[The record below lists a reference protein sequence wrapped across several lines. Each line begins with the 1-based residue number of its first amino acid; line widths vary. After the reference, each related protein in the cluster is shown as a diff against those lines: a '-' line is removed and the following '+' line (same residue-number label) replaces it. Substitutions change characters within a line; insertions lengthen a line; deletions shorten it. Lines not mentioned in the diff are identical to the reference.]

1 MAPVEHNEH
10 EPVAIVGMGCRWP
23 GGVSNLPDFWDLLKN
38 RIDAWREFDDPRF
51 SSRGFHHPNS
61 DRPGGFSMKGGFLAE
76 EDPRLFDHSFFGM
89 TGLEVET
96 LDPSQRKLLEVSYE
110 AIENAGETWDS
121 ISGTR
126 TGVFVGNFCL
136 DHWMIQSRDWDNPR
150 PYAFTG
156 AGTSIL
162 ANRISYIFNLQGP
175 SLTVDTACSSS
186 MYAFHLAV
194 NAIRS
199 GDCDSAIVAS
209 ANWIA
214 DPGVQIALDKLG
226 ALSASSRCHTFDVRA
241 EGYARGEGFGAIYL
255 KRPSLAIVDK
265 SPIRAMIRGTAI
277 NSNGRTGGI
286 TRPSAKGQE
295 TVIREAYRNAG
306 SLPFSDT
313 TYFECHGTGTYVGDP
328 IEVAAIGR
336 VFAPERSSEDPLLV
350 GSVKSNLGH
359 GEGASA
365 LASIM
370 KVVLSLE
377 NGAIPPV
384 FNLQALN
391 PNIDF
396 EGAKVQPV
404 TEFTPWPENRFQ
416 RASINSFGYGGANGH
431 AIIDH
436 VNNVLPDY
444 VAPGIFKN
452 KANGTTN
459 GHMNSHTNG
468 RTNSYTNGHK
478 RGYENGVTTK
488 NLPVINNQKLI
499 ATSTAATRQL
509 VLLPFSA
516 HNETSLNLNIDAL
529 SKVVSQYSL
538 ADIVYTFGAKRSRLA
553 QRTFRIINKDNVS
566 EDLVSDRKP
575 VRAPLQTSNLAFIFT
590 GQGAQWHAMGAE
602 LFEYRV
608 FRAAIKYLDDVL
620 ASIPQKPSWSLY
632 DVLSGNC
639 DEAVIQKAE
648 VSQAA
653 CTAVQ
658 IGLVDLL
665 ASWNIRPSGVAGHS
679 SGEMAAAYAS
689 GRITAAETIVAAYFR
704 GQAVSKNKQIGAM
717 LAVGL
722 GPEQVAKY
730 IEGREDAVK
739 LAAINSQGSVTISG
753 EVPAIDEISAAMTAE
768 RVFNRKLKTGDN
780 AYHSHHMFPLGRNYI
795 ELLTKGLEHI
805 EKFGL
810 IDKQQR
816 YQHVPWASSVT
827 PRKSTTNLTDLAS
840 YWKANLESPVLF
852 SEAVANLVTM
862 DDVPIHAVVEIGP
875 HPALKGPLEQIFK
888 AEGKT
893 VGYCSTLKRGED
905 SRVSIL
911 QLAGTLFGLNATIDL
926 VAVNAVDGV
935 DGVSLEHGCTSI
947 DLPPYQYTYGALNYH
962 ESRASKEYRYRSVL
976 RHDLLGSKV
985 VGNAK
990 LRPQWRNIL
999 RMKDVPWLAEHRLI
1013 PDAVLPGA
1021 GYMAM
1026 AVEAASRI
1034 YNEFPKPLKIKG
1046 FSLRNVVIKKSLKIP
1061 EDDYGVEVLTSM
1073 ELFDTST
1080 AKLPAWAMFSISSV
1094 ERETNEWLEHS
1105 TGLVKVEVE
1114 DVDIQEKFG
1123 GTDDKIT
1130 PSSLPRQ
1137 ADARNWYKKFLA
1149 IGLGYGPAFQPL
1161 SNIHTDPEKHLAM
1174 ADLSL
1179 NTTVET
1185 IKGGESR
1192 YPLHPASLDG
1202 AIQLGLMAC
1211 HGGQPNEISMAFVPV
1226 ELSHLY
1232 LGNNITGDKCTV
1244 IARGERRGIRGAYL
1258 DFQLLSPSGEVILS
1272 VDTLR
1277 CISYSSEIKSLEKA
1291 LSSPLTRL
1299 AWKPDIRTLSIRQAR
1314 NMYPP
1319 PKENTEKSSVW
1330 GLANKLAHFVVY
1342 SICENFGKLKDGP
1355 SPSGDVGHFF
1365 AWIKREGQNNRS
1377 ELMEEAR
1384 QVASEGRLLEKIE
1397 ELVNQ
1402 ASDVLEVK
1410 IAKLLHDNMADILYE
1425 RRTGVDIIISQ
1436 DLLTPLY
1443 KSGLLMTGIYPQLFH
1458 VLNGIAHS
1466 SPNLRILEIGGGTG
1480 GATRIAMKALNG
1492 PNGIK
1497 AYKDYTFTD
1506 ISAGFLSAA
1515 RESMADIRDM
1525 NFSVFDTE
1533 IEPEEQGYEQAYD
1546 LVIACQ
1552 VLHAT
1557 SNMHNTLSNCRK
1569 LLKPGGKLVLV
1580 ETNQNFIL
1588 PGVVVGTFTGYWAG
1602 IPDGRIDAP
1611 FQSLDAWDSAL
1622 RKAGFSG
1629 LDIVLDDFP
1638 EPQNTTSVILSTVIP
1653 EESKG
1658 LKSSAF
1664 HILYDTKIAPPLV
1677 NQLTE
1682 ELGQRGID
1690 VKTNLLDGAL
1700 EIVTP
1705 GSRVVVLF
1713 GNNHF
1718 LNNASEQDLKI
1729 FQHLTR
1735 NAASLVALTSC
1746 GTIQGR
1752 NPDGALISGLLRV
1765 LQNENPVSNYMSI
1778 DIDADNFEV
1787 GSNEIKELARCIVEK
1802 ELALHEDIPQS
1813 DNDDNPVDREF
1824 SWSDGSMWVSRH
1836 VPDTGFHSQHGLDS
1850 QSMKPEMLTLNTQ
1863 DRFSAAFEIPGVVNS
1878 LYFKSYKD
1886 LLQPLPPGFIDVNVA
1901 AVGLNSKDLDHW
1913 SGRVDGNNLSS
1924 EYTGTVTAIGTKVEG
1939 IQVGDRVY
1947 GLGKGQFGNY
1957 TRVPALLSR
1966 KLRPEDDVVQMATM
1980 PMAYA
1985 TAIYAIDHVAHLKK
1999 EQAVLLQSGAND
2011 IGIASIHLA
2020 KARGAD
2026 VFGMVDTP
2034 EQASFLIDELGIP
2047 ASHVISTSGAVTKNL
2062 WQAAKMTRKGGF
2074 DVIIKNGAQG
2084 DLENSLIQA
2093 LAPLS
2098 RVIDIGRIDVQNT
2111 QMINLEL
2118 IKKNANYSL
2127 VDTWAIVDSDPLLG
2141 EELMQAVD
2149 DHYRKG
2155 LIGPVPKITTVD
2167 IAELSQ
2173 VLGDFSKMIGK
2184 LVVTFTNPE
2193 SVVRMLPPA
2202 PTAHFDPKACYVIT
2216 GGLGG
2221 LGQSLVRW
2229 MCDRGARHMA
2239 LLSRRDITNVPG
2251 AQKLVTSLS
2260 KRDIHVKAIVCD
2272 VTNKDQ
2278 VASVIQEISSSRP
2291 IKGIVHAAVSYLDL
2305 TFDKV
2310 SSSRWNEGLSAKVDG
2325 TKNLHMATLSMP
2337 LDFFVMTTSALSLY
2351 AFPTQGA
2358 YTAAN
2363 NFQDAFARHRR
2374 QMGLP
2379 ASTISFSLI
2388 HDITNV
2394 GTDPITV
2401 DLFERNKTLT
2411 LTESQFLN
2419 LLEPAFLNNKTS
2431 VGISSEQWFGQKED
2445 PLSAANL
2452 HTYLDPVG
2460 MAARQREEAEG
2471 ERAST
2476 NFVPRWY
2483 HDARISLMMRAFSDA
2498 QRQSAELQGTSDE
2511 GPKNSVAHVR
2521 REFDA
2526 AIQIGAAG
2534 HADTVSFVQS
2544 SIIHAVAEMLFVDVE
2559 SIDPTKSVADQGVD
2573 SLIAAE
2579 LRNWFHQALRTN
2591 ISMLDLLDPSVSI
2604 STQAASITDETLAN
2618 VGLTEAKT

>member
-1 MAPVEHNEH
+1 MAPDGLNKH

-23 GGVSNLPDFWDLLKN
+23 GGVSNPTEFWNLLKN
-38 RIDAWREFDDPRF
+38 RIDAWREFDNPRF

-156 AGTSIL
+156 
-162 ANRISYIFNLQGP
+162 P

-194 NAIRS
+194 NAIRA

-255 KRPSLAIVDK
+255 KRPSLAIADE

-377 NGAIPPV
+377 NGAIPP
-384 FNLQALN
+384 NLPLGQKTDCGAQAL
-391 PNIDF
+391 I
-396 EGAKVQPV
+396 
-404 TEFTPWPENRFQ
+404 
-416 RASINSFGYGGANGH
+416 SFGYGGANGH

-459 GHMNSHTNG
+459 GHTNIHTDIH
-468 RTNSYTNGHK
+468 TDIHTNGHK
-478 RGYENGVTTK
+478 NGHTDDHTNGHTDGHTNGHKSAYGSGVPTQH
-488 NLPVINNQKLI
+488 LPIVDDQKLTAI
-499 ATSTAATRQL
+499 STAATRKF

-529 SKVVSQYSL
+529 SKVINQYSL
-538 ADIVYTFGAKRSRLA
+538 ADIAYTFGAKRSRLA
-553 QRTFRIINKDNVS
+553 QRTFRIINKDNIS
-566 EDLVSDRKP
+566 EDLVINRKA
-575 VRAPLQTSNLAFIFT
+575 VRAPLQTSSLAFVFT

-602 LFEYRV
+602 LFEYHV
-608 FRAAIKYLDDVL
+608 FRAAIKYLDEVL

-639 DEAVIQKAE
+639 DETVIQKSE

-689 GRITAAETIVAAYFR
+689 GHITASEAIVAAYFR
-704 GQAVSKNKQIGAM
+704 GQAVSKNKQMGAM

-722 GPEQVAKY
+722 GPEQVVKY

-753 EVPAIDEISAAMTAE
+753 EVQAINEISVAMTAE
-768 RVFNRKLKTGDN
+768 RIFNRKLKTGDN
-780 AYHSHHMFPLGRNYI
+780 AYHSHHMLPLGRNYI
-795 ELLTKGLEHI
+795 EMLAEGLEHI
-805 EKFGL
+805 EKLGI
-810 IDKQQR
+810 IDRQQR

-827 PRKSTTNLTDLAS
+827 PSKSTTNITDLAS

-852 SEAVANLVTM
+852 SEAIVNLLTM

-888 AEGKT
+888 AESKT

-911 QLAGTLFGLNATIDL
+911 QLAGALFGLNATVNL
-926 VAVNAVDGV
+926 VAVNAVDGI
-935 DGVSLEHGCTSI
+935 DGGSLEHGSTSI

-962 ESRASKEYRYRSVL
+962 ESRASREYRYRSIL

-999 RMKDVPWLAEHRLI
+999 RMKDVPWLADHRLI

-1021 GYMAM
+1021 GYIAM

-1034 YNEFPKPLKIKG
+1034 YNEFPEPLKIKG
-1046 FSLRNVVIKKSLKIP
+1046 FSLRNVAIKKGLTIP

-1073 ELFDTST
+1073 ELVDTST
-1080 AKLPAWAMFSISSV
+1080 AKSPAWAMFSISSV
-1094 ERETNEWLEHS
+1094 GRETNEWLEHS

-1114 DVDIQEKFG
+1114 DIDIQEKFG
-1123 GTDDKIT
+1123 SPDDKIT

-1137 ADARNWYKKFLA
+1137 ADARSWYKKFLA

-1179 NTTVET
+1179 NTTAGI

-1211 HGGQPNEISMAFVPV
+1211 HGGQSDEISMAFVPV

-1232 LGNNITGDKCTV
+1232 LGNNITGDTCTV

-1258 DFQLLSPSGEVILS
+1258 DFQFLSPSGEVILS

-1277 CISYSSEIKSLEKA
+1277 CISYSSEVKSLDKT

-1299 AWKPDIRTLSIRQAR
+1299 AWKPDIRMLSNRQAR
-1314 NMYPP
+1314 HMYPP
-1319 PKENTEKSSVW
+1319 PKENIEKSSVW
-1330 GLANKLAHFVVY
+1330 GLTNKLAHFVVY
-1342 SICENFGKLKDGP
+1342 SIYESFGKLQDEP

-1365 AWIKREGQNNRS
+1365 AWIKRKGQNDRS
-1377 ELMEEAR
+1377 ELMGEAR
-1384 QVASEGRLLEKIE
+1384 EVASEGRLLEKIE

-1425 RRTGVDIIISQ
+1425 RRTGVDVIISQ

-1443 KSGLLMTGIYPQLFH
+1443 KYGLLMTGIYPQLFH

-1466 SPNLRILEIGGGTG
+1466 NPNLRILEIGGGTG
-1480 GATRIAMKALNG
+1480 GATRIAMKAFNG

-1515 RESMADIRDM
+1515 RESMADTRDM
-1525 NFSVFDTE
+1525 KFSVFDTE

-1557 SNMHNTLSNCRK
+1557 SNMHNTLLNCRK
-1569 LLKPGGKLVLV
+1569 LLKPGGRLILV
-1580 ETNQNFIL
+1580 ENKPKLYFARCR
-1588 PGVVVGTFTGYWAG
+1588 F
-1602 IPDGRIDAP
+1602 
-1611 FQSLDAWDSAL
+1611 
-1622 RKAGFSG
+1622 
-1629 LDIVLDDFP
+1629 
-1638 EPQNTTSVILSTVIP
+1638 IP
-1653 EESKG
+1653 EESKQ
-1658 LKSSAF
+1658 LQSTPF
-1664 HILYDTKIAPPLV
+1664 HILYDTKTAPPLV

-1682 ELGQRGID
+1682 ELEQRGID
-1690 VKTNLLDGAL
+1690 VKTGVLDDVL
-1700 EIVTP
+1700 EIVTV
-1705 GSRVVVLF
+1705 GSRVIVLF
-1713 GNNHF
+1713 GDDHL
-1718 LNNASEQDLKI
+1718 LNNASEQDLKT
-1729 FQHLTR
+1729 FQHLAR
-1735 NAASLVALTSC
+1735 NAASFVALTSC

-1752 NPDGALISGLLRV
+1752 NPDGALITGLLRV

-1778 DIDADNFEV
+1778 DIDADNFRV
-1787 GSNEIKELARCIVEK
+1787 GPNESKELARCIVEQ
-1802 ELALHEDIPQS
+1802 ELALYAHIPQG
-1813 DNDDNPVDREF
+1813 DNEENPVDREF

-1836 VPDTGFHSQHGLDS
+1836 VPDAGFQSQYGLDS
-1850 QSMKPEMLTLNTQ
+1850 QSMKPEMLPLDTQ
-1863 DRFSAAFEIPGVVNS
+1863 GILSAAFEIPGVVNS
-1878 LYFKSYKD
+1878 LYFKSYTD
-1886 LLQPLPPGFIDVNVA
+1886 MLQPLPPDFIDVEVA

-1913 SGRVDGNNLSS
+1913 SGRVDGNNFSS

-1939 IQVGDRVY
+1939 IQIGDRVY

-1957 TRVPALLSR
+1957 TRVPAVLSS
-1966 KLRPEDDVVQMATM
+1966 KLRPEDDMIQMATM
-1980 PMAYA
+1980 PMAYT

-1999 EQAVLLQSGAND
+1999 GQAVLIQSGTND
-2011 IGIASIHLA
+2011 IGIASIRLA

-2026 VFGMVDTP
+2026 VFGMFDTP
-2034 EQASFLIDELGIP
+2034 EQASFLVVELGIP
-2047 ASHVISTSGAVTKNL
+2047 ASHVISTFGAVTKNL
-2062 WQAAKMTRKGGF
+2062 WKAARMTRKGGF

-2084 DLENSLIQA
+2084 DLETSLTQV

-2098 RVIDIGRIDVQNT
+2098 RFIDIGRINVPNAH
-2111 QMINLEL
+2111 MINLEL

-2127 VDTWAIVDSDPLLG
+2127 LDTWAVVDSDPLLG
-2141 EELMQAVD
+2141 QELIQAVD
-2149 DHYRKG
+2149 DYYRKG

-2167 IAELSQ
+2167 IAELSE
-2173 VLGDFSKMIGK
+2173 VISDFSKRIGK
-2184 LVVTFTNPE
+2184 LVVTFTNPK

-2202 PTAHFDPKACYVIT
+2202 PTAHFDPEACYVIT

-2221 LGQSLVRW
+2221 LGQSLIRW
-2229 MCDRGARHMA
+2229 MGERGARNIA
-2239 LLSRRDITNVPG
+2239 LLSRRNITGVPG

-2260 KRDIHVKAIVCD
+2260 KREIYVKAIVCD

-2278 VASVIQEISSSRP
+2278 VASVIQEISSSRL

-2305 TFDKV
+2305 TFDKL
-2310 SSSRWNEGLSAKVDG
+2310 SLSRWNEGLSAKVDG
-2325 TKNLHMATLSMP
+2325 TKKSARGNL
-2337 LDFFVMTTSALSLY
+2337 
-2351 AFPTQGA
+2351 
-2358 YTAAN
+2358 
-2363 NFQDAFARHRR
+2363 
-2374 QMGLP
+2374 
-2379 ASTISFSLI
+2379 I
-2388 HDITNV
+2388 
-2394 GTDPITV
+2394 
-2401 DLFERNKTLT
+2401 
-2411 LTESQFLN
+2411 
-2419 LLEPAFLNNKTS
+2419 
-2431 VGISSEQWFGQKED
+2431 
-2445 PLSAANL
+2445 
-2452 HTYLDPVG
+2452 
-2460 MAARQREEAEG
+2460 
-2471 ERAST
+2471 
-2476 NFVPRWY
+2476 
-2483 HDARISLMMRAFSDA
+2483 
-2498 QRQSAELQGTSDE
+2498 
-2511 GPKNSVAHVR
+2511 
-2521 REFDA
+2521 DA
-2526 AIQIGAAG
+2526 AGFLCHDDLGAVFICIPNARRLHSG
-2534 HADTVSFVQS
+2534 Q
-2544 SIIHAVAEMLFVDVE
+2544 
-2559 SIDPTKSVADQGVD
+2559 
-2573 SLIAAE
+2573 
-2579 LRNWFHQALRTN
+2579 
-2591 ISMLDLLDPSVSI
+2591 
-2604 STQAASITDETLAN
+2604 
-2618 VGLTEAKT
+2618 